1 MKKIT
6 FLLLAIGCVVG
17 MNAQQPTSVTEA
29 LAAGIDIFA
38 NDGPATYEIIDTGGM
53 DGGTAT
59 FTVRTDFQ
67 AACTGTLV
75 FEDVAGGPGGIS
87 ACDEFI
93 DSSGGVCFSAGE
105 IVDDLVVTIGQLGIG
120 QTTVYA
126 DAGSLGTIATPVIG
140 SNTFVDWTVVNL
152 TSGTATSMFVELYSV
167 TGGSSVE
174 VRLYGAGGLF
184 DTFAVDVTSTGP
196 VEFGFIADELL
207 LSVEFEDLTTA
218 NAELIGNIEFGD
230 CVILGV
236 EDNLADLINIYPN
249 PATTEINVDFPA
261 SLEILDVALYDIL
274 GKNTGVDLVNGI
286 IDVTNLSRGVY
297 ILNVK
302 TDQGTLTQ
310 KVIKR

>member
-6 FLLLAIGCVVG
+6 FLLFAIGCVVG

-38 NDGPATYEIIDTGGM
+38 NDGPATYEIVDTGRM

-75 FEDVAGGPGGIS
+75 LEDVAGGPGGIS
-87 ACDEFI
+87 ACGEFI

-105 IVDDLVVTIGQLGIG
+105 IVDDLVVTIFPLGG
-120 QTTVYA
+120 GNTTVYV
-126 DAGSLGTIATPVIG
+126 DAGALGTVATPVIG
-140 SNTFVDWTVVNL
+140 ANTFVDYTVVNL
-152 TSGTATSMFVELYSV
+152 TSGTATSLFVELYSIV
-167 TGGSSVE
+167 GGSSIE
-174 VRLYGAGGLF
+174 VRLIGAGGLF
-184 DTFAVDVTSTGP
+184 DTYTLDVTSTGP

-207 LSVEFEDLTTA
+207 LSVEFEDLGLT
-218 NAELIGNIEFGD
+218 NAELVGQIEFGD

-249 PATTEINVDFPA
+249 PATTTLNIDIPSNIEV
-261 SLEILDVALYDIL
+261 LDVALYDIL
-274 GKNTGVDLVNGI
+274 GKNTGAVLVNGTM
-286 IDVTNLSRGVY
+286 DVSNLSRGVY